1 LTYRIEILPSAIKE
15 LGQLP
20 IKERKRID
28 KRIQS
33 LAVDPRPSGVV
44 AMQGSRKGLLRLR
57 VGNYRVIYSVE
68 EQRLIVIVVKVG
80 HRQDVYRD

>member
-1 LTYRIEILPSAIKE
+1 MTYRIEILPSAIKE

-33 LAVDPRPSGVV
+33 LAVDPRPSGVI
-44 AMQGSRKGLLRLR
+44 AMQGSHKGLLRLR
-57 VGNYRVIYSVE
+57 VGNYRIIYSIE
-68 EQRLIVIVVKVG
+68 EQRLVVIVVKVG

>member
-1 LTYRIEILPSAIKE
+1 LTYRVEILPSAIKE

-33 LAVDPRPSGVV
+33 LAVDPRPPGVV

-68 EQRLIVIVVKVG
+68 DQRLVVIVVKVG
-80 HRQDVYRD
+80 HRQDIYR